1 MQYMIFV
8 PTNRLD
14 EYDPKKHSSVSPKH
28 GPAPHVTL

>member
-14 EYDPKKHSSVSPKH
+14 EYDPKKHSSVSPQH
-28 GPAPHVTL
+28 GPHATL